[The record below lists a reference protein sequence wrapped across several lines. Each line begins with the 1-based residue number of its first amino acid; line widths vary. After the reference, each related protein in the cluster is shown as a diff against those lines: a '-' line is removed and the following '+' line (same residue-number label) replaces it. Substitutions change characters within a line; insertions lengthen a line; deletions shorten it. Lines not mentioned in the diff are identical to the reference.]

1 MIRTLIVD
9 DDALVHVTLRSLI
22 NWEAYGYSVV
32 GDCVGGNQALS
43 FLKDHTVDLLITDMK
58 MPGMGGLELMQ
69 NLRRQSHMPV
79 TVALSGYDE
88 FELVREAF
96 RLGAY
101 DYLLKSDLNQV
112 GLERLLTGLRQ
123 RVFRDFHVQSPA
135 PEAQKPEKLEP
146 GLYMVAS
153 FRVQHFT
160 EAARRF
166 GDNLRERMEKPMLEL
181 VHQIHRLQGRAVFQ
195 AKDPSYYEMYYQVR
209 DKGKARDTVVSI
221 AQQIQ
226 GVWRDFMNLE
236 AAVGISDVV
245 ADAQIPEACRTCEI
259 LGRLSIL
266 QGVGKVCA
274 QWQYGAL
281 AQLYAGEG
289 PGSDGLIA
297 ALCGEDREAMERET
311 GLWFSGLKGLPDKA
325 HSQRI
330 LVLMARLGARLHDYG
345 QSYFRIFPEEPDVAE
360 ILKAFDTPKEREIWL
375 RNTLRRV
382 VDACDDSRKK
392 KQLSAMERA
401 REFMQDNFMNPE
413 LTLRTVA
420 DLVGFN
426 EKYFSNRFTREF
438 GCTFIGYLNDL
449 RIHRAKELL
458 LQTDMKMYE
467 ISEAVGYSSVEHFN
481 HMFKKK
487 IVHFSQRIPSRTGKS
502 LTKHQE
508 IQRYFMEKVP
518 SRLI

>member
-9 DDALVHVTLRSLI
+9 DDALVHVTLRSLV

-32 GDCVGGNQALS
+32 GDCVGGNQALD

-58 MPGMGGLELMQ
+58 MPGMGGLELMGA
-69 NLRRQSHMPV
+69 LRQRSHMPV

-123 RVFRDFHVQSPA
+123 RVFRNYHAQSPA
-135 PEAQKPEKLEP
+135 PEARTEGLEP

-160 EAARRF
+160 EAAKRF

-181 VHQIHRLQGRAVFQ
+181 VYQIHRLQGRSTFR
-195 AKDPSYYEMYYQVR
+195 AKDPSYYELYYTVR
-209 DKGKARDTVVSI
+209 DKGKARDTILSI

-236 AAVGISDVV
+236 TAVGISDVV
-245 ADAQIPEACRTCEI
+245 SDVEVPEACRTCET
-259 LGRLSIL
+259 LTRLSIL
-266 QGVGKVCA
+266 QGTGKVCA
-274 QWQYGAL
+274 GWQYGDL
-281 AQLYAGEG
+281 ARMYGSEG
-289 PGSDGLIA
+289 PTCDSLIA
-297 ALCGEDREAMERET
+297 ALCGEDSEALDREI
-311 GLWFSGLKGLPDKA
+311 GLWFSGLKGLPDKT

-330 LVLMARLGARLHDYG
+330 LVLMARLGERLHDYG
-345 QSYFRIFPEEPDVAE
+345 QSYFRIFPEEPEVAG
-360 ILKAFDTPKEREIWL
+360 ILKGFDTQKEREIWL

-382 VDACDDSRKK
+382 QDACDDSRKK

-401 REFMQDNFMNPE
+401 KEFMQDNFMSPE
-413 LTLRTVA
+413 LSLRTVA
-420 DLVGFN
+420 DYVGFN
-426 EKYFSNRFTREF
+426 EKYFSNRFTKEF
-438 GCTFIGYLNDL
+438 GCTFIAYLNDL
-449 RIHRAKELL
+449 RISRAKELL
-458 LQTDMKMYE
+458 RQTDMKMYE

-487 IVHFSQRIPSRTGKS
+487 LCISPREYR
-502 LTKHQE
+502 QE
-508 IQRYFMEKVP
+508 GENT
-518 SRLI
+518 